1 MNTNKKTGIIGV
13 LNNPS
18 TSINHHS
25 SGAVHIVK
33 ELFDA
38 IVLTHNDNWDNYD
51 ELIIYH
57 GPNFKKG
64 VYNIIGGINE
74 EVLTRSEK
82 LNKCKSK
89 IYTLDG
95 FQLNEFSVKR
105 NINQYNNTKSFESID
120 LPERNNIVIGDSHS
134 LSVWPNKSYTIKRI
148 DGKTLYG
155 FLKDPMKLDN
165 YSNSILYFG
174 NIDIRFH
181 LCRQI
186 DPIYS
191 ANELMQRYCEFASK
205 NNSTIVNLLPI
216 ENEDRII
223 PKSGMYKNKPFFGS
237 RELRSQLVIQCNEI
251 MNTSGLNTIKWPSFF
266 VDNNNILKQNIL
278 EPKQSVHIRPKY
290 YQRIVK
296 HNLI

>member
-1 MNTNKKTGIIGV
+1 MNANKKTGIIGV

-25 SGAVHIVK
+25 SGAVHIAK
-33 ELFDA
+33 ELFNA
-38 IVLTHNDNWDNYD
+38 TVLTHNDNWDNYD

-64 VYNIIGGINE
+64 VFNIIGGINE
-74 EVLTRSEK
+74 QVLIRSKK
-82 LNKCKSK
+82 LYECRSK

-105 NINQYNNTKSFESID
+105 KVNLYDNTKLFESID
-120 LPERNNIVIGDSHS
+120 LPEKSNIVVGDSHS
-134 LSVWPNKSYTIKRI
+134 LSVWPNNSYTIKRM

-155 FLKDPMKLDN
+155 FLKNPIRLDN

-174 NIDIRFH
+174 NIDVRFH

-186 DPIYS
+186 DPFDS
-191 ANELMQRYCEFASK
+191 ANELMQRYCEFALK

-216 ENEDRII
+216 EDESRII
-223 PKSGMYKNKPFFGS
+223 PKSGMYKNQPFFGS
-237 RELRSQLVIQCNEI
+237 RELRSHLVMYCNEI
-251 MNTSGLNTIKWPSFF
+251 MNTSGLNTIKWPNFF
-266 VDNNNILKQNIL
+266 VDNNNILKEDIL
-278 EPKQSVHIRPKY
+278 EPRQSVHIRPKY
-290 YQRIVK
+290 YQR
-296 HNLI
+296 NLKLNFI